1 MRQVGRSF
9 ADLFNSIRAHD
20 GFFDLTHHLE
30 NVVYDELLYRGYS
43 LSVYSGKQEM
53 GAFAD
58 IDYFTRTVVHQAM
71 GLLGNGR
78 FIAFQPGSK

>member
-9 ADLFNSIRAHD
+9 ADLFNSIRAYD
-20 GFFDLTHHLE
+20 GFFALTHHLE
-30 NVVYDELLYRGYS
+30 NVVYNELLYRGYS

-58 IDYFTRTVVHQAM
+58 IDSFTRTVRHIKLWDFLEM
-71 GLLGNGR
+71 DDL
-78 FIAFQPGSK
+78 